1 MIFYLKIRKQA
12 IVIIFRIQY
21 KILHVLNFYLFFVAT
36 YNDYIH
42 LMFIQQ
48 MFIYVYAYLSS
59 ICLPICLSVIY
70 LPTYLPIIHILLSR
84 VAL

>member
-1 MIFYLKIRKQA
+1 MKQA
-12 IVIIFRIQY
+12 VVIIFKIQQY
-21 KILHVLNFYLFFVAT
+21 KILHIFNFYHYFFVAT

-59 ICLPICLSVIY
+59 ICLPICLSF
-70 LPTYLPIIHILLSR
+70 TYF
-84 VAL
+84 